1 MNLFRNPRAH
11 ADRRYGDKQ
20 HGVLNPQ
27 SAEAARHEIQSWP
40 QYRETPL
47 LSLPG
52 LAARMGVAELHYKDE
67 SGRFGLGSFK
77 GLGGAYA
84 VYRCIAEAVAA
95 RTGNT
100 DITAA
105 DLADGKYRDLTSKI
119 TVCCATD
126 GNHGRSVAWGA
137 QIFGCACVIYI
148 HEKVSRG
155 REAVISRYGAEVVR
169 TRGNYDDSVR
179 RAATD
184 AAAKGWI
191 VVSDT
196 SYKDYTAI
204 TRDIMHGYTVMVDE
218 VIGTLA
224 GKVLPTHVFVQ
235 GGVGGL
241 AAAVC
246 ARLWWEY
253 EERRPL
259 FVVVEP
265 ERADALFKSA
275 RASKRVELT
284 GDTDTVMACLSCAE
298 PSLLAWEMLADGAD
312 FFMTIPDTAA
322 VEMMRRL
329 AAGTAGD
336 SPIVAGES
344 GVAGLAGV
352 FAAVADA
359 SAARSLGLDAG
370 ARVLVFGTEGDTD
383 PELYQK
389 LVGRSAED
397 VRAVSA
403 ASVPR

>member
-1 MNLFRNPRAH
+1 MNLFKNPRAR
-11 ADRRYGDKQ
+11 AECRYGDKQ
-20 HGVLNPQ
+20 RDVLDPE
-27 SAEAARHEIQSWP
+27 SAEVVRREISSWP
-40 QYRETPL
+40 QYRQTPL
-47 LSLPG
+47 IALPG

-100 DITAA
+100 VITAA
-105 DLADGKYRDLTSKI
+105 DLAGGKYHDLSSSI

-137 QIFGCACVIYI
+137 QIFGCGCVIYI

-155 REAVISRYGAEVVR
+155 REAAISRYGAEVVR
-169 TRGNYDDSVR
+169 TPGNYDDSVR
-179 RAATD
+179 RAAAD

-196 SYKDYTAI
+196 SYEGYTTI
-204 TRDIMHGYTVMVDE
+204 PRDIMRGYTVMVDE
-218 VIGTLA
+218 VIRALA
-224 GKVLPTHVFVQ
+224 DKALPTHVFVQ
-235 GGVGGL
+235 SGVGGL

-253 EERRPL
+253 EERRPV

-265 ERADALFKSA
+265 ERADALFESA
-275 RASKRVELT
+275 KAGKRIALT
-284 GDTDTVMACLSCAE
+284 GDIDTVMACLSCAE
-298 PSLLAWEMLADGAD
+298 TSLLAWELLADGAD
-312 FFMTIPDTAA
+312 FFMTIPDGAA
-322 VEMMRRL
+322 VEMMRQL
-329 AAGTAGD
+329 AAGADGD
-336 SPIVAGES
+336 PPVVAGES

-352 FAAVADA
+352 FAAATDA
-359 SAARSLGLDAG
+359 SAARPLGLDAG

-383 PELYQK
+383 PELYRQ
-389 LVGRSAED
+389 LVGRSAEE
-397 VRAVSA
+397 VLSG
-403 ASVPR
+403 STG

>member
-1 MNLFRNPRAH
+1 
-11 ADRRYGDKQ
+11 
-20 HGVLNPQ
+20 
-27 SAEAARHEIQSWP
+27 
-40 QYRETPL
+40 
-47 LSLPG
+47 
-52 LAARMGVAELHYKDE
+52 
-67 SGRFGLGSFK
+67 
-77 GLGGAYA
+77 
-84 VYRCIAEAVAA
+84 
-95 RTGNT
+95 
-100 DITAA
+100 
-105 DLADGKYRDLTSKI
+105 
-119 TVCCATD
+119 
-126 GNHGRSVAWGA
+126 
-137 QIFGCACVIYI
+137 
-148 HEKVSRG
+148 
-155 REAVISRYGAEVVR
+155 
-169 TRGNYDDSVR
+169 
-179 RAATD
+179 
-184 AAAKGWI
+184 
-191 VVSDT
+191 
-196 SYKDYTAI
+196 
-204 TRDIMHGYTVMVDE
+204 MHGYTVMVDE

-265 ERADALFKSA
+265 ERADALFESA
-275 RASKRVELT
+275 RAGKRVELT
-284 GDTDTVMACLSCAE
+284 GDIDTVMACLSCAE
-298 PSLLAWEMLADGAD
+298 TSLLAWEMLADGAD

-329 AAGTAGD
+329 AAGTDGD